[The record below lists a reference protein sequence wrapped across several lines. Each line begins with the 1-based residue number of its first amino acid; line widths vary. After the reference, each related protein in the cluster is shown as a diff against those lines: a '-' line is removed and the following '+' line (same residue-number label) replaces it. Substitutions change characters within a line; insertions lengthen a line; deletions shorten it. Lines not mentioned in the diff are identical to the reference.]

1 MINFIAK
8 RKIGYTF
15 SLTLFILSIIC
26 LSVYGL
32 NFGIDFKGGSIL
44 EMKFLQQR
52 PDVNTMTSKLS
63 TLGLGEINVQPVGG
77 DEMIFRTKELKEDGH
92 QKLVNGVFEAVKEG
106 LPVDQQKS
114 SSKDQLIEE
123 LRFDSIGPSIG
134 TELRKNSI
142 YAIILALIAII
153 SYITF
158 AFRKVSY
165 PIASW
170 KYGLIAVLAL
180 IHDVTITIGFFSAFG
195 HFLGIEINTPFV
207 AAILTVLGFSVHD
220 TIVIFDRIRENLFK
234 SHGEFE
240 ETVNNSLNQTLA
252 RSINTTLTTL
262 IALTSVL
269 IFGGSTVKDFA
280 LALLIGIFFGAY
292 SSIFI
297 AGPLLVTSYKMQK
310 K

>member
-1 MINFIAK
+1 MIQFTAK
-8 RKIGYTF
+8 RKIWYAF
-15 SLTLFILSIIC
+15 SLTLFILAIIS
-26 LSVYGL
+26 LFVYGL
-32 NFGIDFKGGSIL
+32 NLGIDFKGGSIT
-44 EMKFLQQR
+44 EIKFLKQR
-52 PDVNTMTSKLS
+52 PDVSKITEKLG
-63 TLGLGEINVQPVGG
+63 TLDLGEINVQPVG
-77 DEMIFRTKELKEDGH
+77 DNEVILKSKELKEDGH
-92 QKLVNGVFEAVKEG
+92 QKLLNGIFEAAKEV
-106 LPVDQQKS
+106 LPSEEQKTTEQ
-114 SSKDQLIEE
+114 SKLIEE
-123 LRFDSIGPSIG
+123 LQFNSVGPTIGQ
-134 TELRKNSI
+134 ELRQNSI

-153 SYITF
+153 AYITF

-180 IHDVTITIGFFSAFG
+180 IHDVTITIGFFSVFG
-195 HFLGIEINTPFV
+195 HFFGMELNTPFV

-234 SHGEFE
+234 SHGDFE

-269 IFGGSTVKDFA
+269 IFGGSSVRDFA

-297 AGPLLVTSYKMQK
+297 AGPLLVTFHKIQK